1 MKKCTVCEDS
11 ALTLRSRE
19 VGYLDW
25 LITSRPLVQV
35 QPPPQIVS
43 KFHFF
48 IKFFNLFIDDVGI
61 GNSAY
66 PLVVFNPN
74 QLVFL
79 VY

>member
-35 QPPPQIVS
+35 QPPPQIV
-43 KFHFF
+43 FRFYFF

-61 GNSAY
+61 DRIGLSLCY
-66 PLVVFNPN
+66 FNIY
-74 QLVFL
+74 QYFVLE
-79 VY
+79 Y